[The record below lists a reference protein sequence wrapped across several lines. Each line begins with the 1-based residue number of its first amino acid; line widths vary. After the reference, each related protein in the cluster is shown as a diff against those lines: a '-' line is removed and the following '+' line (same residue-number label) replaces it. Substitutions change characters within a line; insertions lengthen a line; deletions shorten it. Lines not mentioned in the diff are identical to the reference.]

1 VVDNLAQGVEAAGI
15 DTRVFALL
23 GETSLVTCA
32 ILVDDTLRIVASSGT
47 IHHTALSIDRAR
59 RWVAWISDNCA
70 RKKQSCHYQS
80 IISLNFEFTW
90 HFLALDKWISS
101 QRRWASA
108 NRAVVDNVALSR
120 VAADSRARINA
131 LLTHASLV
139 SGAVGAEHAL
149 RPASGIWA
157 AEVSWQALASG
168 AIRSNS
174 AASIWSAR

>member
-1 VVDNLAQGVEAAGI
+1 VVDDLAQSVEAAGI

-32 ILVDDTLRIVASSGT
+32 ILVDDTLWIVASSST
-47 IHHTALSIDRAR
+47 VHHTALSIDRAR
-59 RWVAWISDNCA
+59 RWVAWISYNCT
-70 RKKQSCHYQS
+70 KKKKSCHFQYTM
-80 IISLNFEFTW
+80 SLNFVFTW
-90 HFLALDKWISS
+90 HFLALNEWISS

-108 NRAVVDNVALSR
+108 NRAVVDDVALSR
-120 VAADSRARINA
+120 VAADSRARIDA

-149 RPASGIWA
+149 RPASGVWA
-157 AEVSWQALASG
+157 AEVSWQALARG
-168 AIRSNS
+168 TIRSNG